1 MVLLDD
7 VPLGEDDVR
16 CSFSELE
23 WWNAKRRHLG
33 AWWVIGVANWC
44 GSFLRKS
51 WKMAQ
56 TDPCSGFNPW
66 PHLLLATALVCGC
79 VVSIHEFHTAIL
91 PPSDKDYIIV
101 IWFLYNTTP
110 PKTLFNQNKSLIS
123 APKTPFNNSR
133 VDRGVGSSPL
143 RSTIWPIWS
152 WSRWK
157 KCPVKPV
164 GHFVFF
170 FTPSQKVGFF
180 GVVSKETEFFSFQ
193 EVLSLF
199 LYRF

>member
-110 PKTLFNQNKSLIS
+110 PKRCSTKINPLFLLPKHPSTTLAWIEGLGAPLWGQRFGQFDREADGRS
-123 APKTPFNNSR
+123 A
-133 VDRGVGSSPL
+133 L
-143 RSTIWPIWS
+143 L
-152 WSRWK
+152 
-157 KCPVKPV
+157 
-164 GHFVFF
+164 
-170 FTPSQKVGFF
+170 SQLVILC
-180 GVVSKETEFFSFQ
+180 FFSPP
-193 EVLSLF
+193 
-199 LYRF
+199 RKR